1 MDRYLV
7 ALALVGAAFGV
18 WFLTDVKVTWN
29 GGVLNCPQGVT
40 IRLSDDWKLMAK
52 EQWERNVT
60 IGQRFLG
67 VSGGKEVEWLAALVR
82 GKSAVVVGCKRAH
95 TNAPTNNDVETVAR
109 LWKSFSSRSGG
120 RVKIRVIRKEIVQ
133 VSGRK
138 VGLVEADIRTQ
149 QPSMHLW
156 QQTLF
161 FINSDYAF
169 FIFLGYDHTEDKAQ
183 KFVMKRLTTE
193 MEIEEASFWLKSGR
207 GLRVAL
213 IVMFVLTA
221 ATVLIRGVR
230 RQSIW

>member
-1 MDRYLV
+1 LET
-7 ALALVGAAFGV
+7 
-18 WFLTDVKVTWN
+18 LT
-29 GGVLNCPQGVT
+29 
-40 IRLSDDWKLMAK
+40 K

-67 VSGGKEVEWLAALVR
+67 VSGGEEVEWLAVLAR
-82 GKSAVVVGCKRAH
+82 GKSAVVVGCRRAH
-95 TNAPTNNDVETVAR
+95 TNAPTSNDVETVAR
-109 LWKSFSSRSGG
+109 VWKSLASRSGG
-120 RVKIRVIRKEIVQ
+120 RVRIRVVRKEIVQ
-133 VSGRK
+133 VSGRN

-183 KFVMKRLTTE
+183 QFAMKRMTTG
-193 MEIEEASFWLKSGR
+193 MEIEEASFWLRSGR
-207 GLRVAL
+207 GLRVVL
-213 IVMFVLTA
+213 IVMLVLTA